1 MKSSFLHQNR
11 ARAKET
17 SFLKLGSRNTDLDTC
32 LAEARVIDKL
42 FERSGQHLKREGLHA
57 RQCQDRSDRGLTSA
71 GAMQPRP
78 QFRAVVSLY
87 VAGCAEDEDCM
98 VFSRRLAIVILA
110 VAALVGWVGRESLL
124 QEAADLW
131 IVSDPLTH
139 ADAIVVLGGNSQTR
153 PAAAAEFYRRGLAN
167 KVLVSHWSDF
177 QSNHAALL
185 ELGVPASVIEAFGKA
200 ATNTREE
207 ALALREWAEQNAASA
222 FVIPSEPF
230 STRRVQWIFR
240 RAFLGRPVTIEV
252 QPFDSRGYS
261 GEGWWKTEQGPITF
275 QTEILKY
282 LYYRWK
288 Y

>member
-1 MKSSFLHQNR
+1 MDRYYPGYAEKKI
-11 ARAKET
+11 AR
-17 SFLKLGSRNTDLDTC
+17 F
-32 LAEARVIDKL
+32 
-42 FERSGQHLKREGLHA
+42 
-57 RQCQDRSDRGLTSA
+57 
-71 GAMQPRP
+71 
-78 QFRAVVSLY
+78 
-87 VAGCAEDEDCM
+87 
-98 VFSRRLAIVILA
+98 FSRRVAIVILA

-131 IVSDPLTH
+131 IVSDPLTQ
-139 ADAIVVLGGNSQTR
+139 ADAIVVLAGNSQTR
-153 PAAAAEFYRRGLAN
+153 PPAAAEFYRKGLAN

-177 QSNHAALL
+177 QSNCAALL
-185 ELGVPASVIEAFGKA
+185 ELGVPASAIESFGKA

-207 ALALREWAEQNAASA
+207 ALALREWAEQNSASV

-240 RAFLGRPVTIEV
+240 RALSGKPVTIEV
-252 QPFDSRGYS
+252 QPLDPRDYS
-261 GEGWWKTEQGPITF
+261 VERWWKTEQGPIAF